1 MPIVYRQVTPARVA
15 TQVTPPMYNAAGGAL
30 VNVGSGGV
38 LESLRWAELWEQHKI
53 PIVAGGAALA
63 FIGYKLLKGS
73 KKGRRRRK

>member
-30 VNVGSGGV
+30 VNVGSGDV
-38 LESLRWAELWEQHKI
+38 FDSLRWAEAWDKYKI

-63 FIGYKLLKGS
+63 YIGYKMLKG